1 MRSAVSLVSRP
12 LFRRSWLIAL
22 VITLAVVIWGVSLS
36 YAGGQDDGTALG
48 PVGIPAT
55 SETTAPV
62 SNSPSAAPGALAV
75 DQGWSLHGYS
85 IRPDDFGYFAAT
97 IMVANDTASARPGS
111 FTLTITD
118 AGRLIATLRGTVS
131 LAAAHQNCVRR
142 NGEPQPVCARSVH
155 GEIQELPVMT
165 EEIGGW
171 ATRLAEAVAPDEADL
186 APDIAAVFVA
196 GGKGRAELF
205 RTSAA
210 VPGGFD
216 AGAVLA
222 IFPFVLSA
230 VTAAGPAIQAF
241 LGSGVTGVP
250 GMVKDVMDLRD
261 RYRHREA
268 EPEKAAPES
277 QRAYQALDRVFDVIE
292 AELGK
297 AGIEPD
303 QRELLSYRIV
313 RSVLDDLGGTRE
325 FLDAASNPPGR

>member
-1 MRSAVSLVSRP
+1 
-12 LFRRSWLIAL
+12 
-22 VITLAVVIWGVSLS
+22 
-36 YAGGQDDGTALG
+36 
-48 PVGIPAT
+48 
-55 SETTAPV
+55 
-62 SNSPSAAPGALAV
+62 
-75 DQGWSLHGYS
+75 
-85 IRPDDFGYFAAT
+85 
-97 IMVANDTASARPGS
+97 
-111 FTLTITD
+111 
-118 AGRLIATLRGTVS
+118 
-131 LAAAHQNCVRR
+131 
-142 NGEPQPVCARSVH
+142 
-155 GEIQELPVMT
+155 MT